1 MWDCG
6 IIDHDIFVGRV
17 VKILIC
23 YASTEGQTRKICRFC
38 ADQIFALGHS
48 VEMLGVSDAG
58 DLELAGFDAAVLAG
72 SVHTGK
78 VQRELAEFA
87 GAHAGA
93 LNRMATLFL
102 QVSLAAAGDDEHE
115 HADLR
120 RIADEFCGGA
130 GWTPDATHHIAGA
143 FRFTQY
149 DFFRSWAM
157 RYISARKDRQVDPHA
172 DTEFTDWSALS
183 GIMRDWTA
191 SLSARQRP

>member
-1 MWDCG
+1 MK
-6 IIDHDIFVGRV
+6 V
-17 VKILIC
+17 LIC

-48 VEMLGVSDAG
+48 VEMLDVSDAG

-87 GAHAGA
+87 RAHAGA
-93 LNRMATLFL
+93 LNRMASLYL

-120 RIADEFCGGA
+120 RIAGEFTSGA
-130 GWTPDATHHIAGA
+130 GWAPDATHHIAGA

-157 RYISARKDRQVDPHA
+157 RYIAAQKGQRADPHS
-172 DTEFTDWSALS
+172 DKEFTDWAALA
-183 GIMRDWTA
+183 GIMRDWA
-191 SLSARQRP
+191 GSLTTPEKP